1 MEKTLILSAE
11 IRQGTGSRAA
21 EKVRKQGR
29 IPAIVYGHKKEPVAI
44 SLDAHDFVEE
54 LHHGRRLMDVQLEG
68 QDPAIH
74 CGANRLTPPSLWRG
88 SPQKVIVKEVQYDHL
103 GKNVIHADLMR
114 VDVTETVTVA
124 VPIELKGTAKGTEHS
139 GVVEQHSN
147 RLEVQCKVTDIP
159 DSIVISVKD
168 LDVGGTLHARDITL
182 PPEVRL
188 VSDPEMLIV
197 GCTLVAA
204 AKTTEEVEAEA
215 PVAPEVIGEAERAKE
230 KEQEEESA

>member
-1 MEKTLILSAE
+1 MEKTPKNHERRTRNIEVPISKLPVLHSIFL
-11 IRQGTGSRAA
+11 RGTGSRAA

-54 LHHGRRLMDVQLEG
+54 LHHGRRLMDVQL
-68 QDPAIH
+68 DKK
-74 CGANRLTPPSLWRG
+74 
-88 SPQKVIVKEVQYDHL
+88 PQKVIVKEVQYDHL

-168 LDVGGTLHARDITL
+168 LDVGGTLHARDVTL

-230 KEQEEESA
+230 KEGEEEESA